1 MVFDWVLPAAGLY
14 SSDKKENNSEIV
26 INNNNNNNKIRKSY
40 AQGLI
45 NT

>member
-26 INNNNNNNKIRKSY
+26 INNNNKIRESY
-40 AQGLI
+40 VQGLI

>member
-1 MVFDWVLPAAGLY
+1 MVFDWVPPAAWLY

-26 INNNNNNNKIRKSY
+26 INNNNKIRESY
-40 AQGLI
+40 VQGLI